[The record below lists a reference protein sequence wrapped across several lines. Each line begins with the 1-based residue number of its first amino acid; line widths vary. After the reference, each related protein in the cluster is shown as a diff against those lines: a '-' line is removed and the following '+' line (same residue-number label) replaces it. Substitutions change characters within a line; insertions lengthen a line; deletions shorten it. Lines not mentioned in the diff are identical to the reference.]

1 MILYHSSGIF
11 IIKYFVVKNYL
22 IKETQLQRIME
33 VINLEKELTLGQA
46 MRIILSTLKENGYE
60 DEQVVDFMIA
70 LRTNDPFIEKVSK
83 KYELDP
89 LFKSAVDRLR
99 SSV

>member
-1 MILYHSSGIF
+1 M
-11 IIKYFVVKNYL
+11 KNYL
-22 IKETQLQRIME
+22 IKETQLKKIME
-33 VINLEKELTLGQA
+33 VIELEKEMTLGQA
-46 MRIILSTLKENGYE
+46 MRKILSTLKENGYQ

-70 LRTNDPFIEKVSK
+70 MRLNDPYMLKVSE

-89 LFKSAVDRLR
+89 EFKKAVVRLR